1 MTDRDKS
8 MYALGMIRMA
18 KMVIAATRQINIVDS
33 DSVMYAMGVRDTV
46 KKYAPLSR
54 QQLIK
59 LKRRGLNDCKDSRFY
74 KVQKGDEIKWKPA
87 EKSFCYVTNPK
98 LLGKD
103 DIHD

>member
-46 KKYAPLSR
+46 KKICTTIEAT
-54 QQLIK
+54 IDK
-59 LKRRGLNDCKDSRFY
+59 
-74 KVQKGDEIKWKPA
+74 I
-87 EKSFCYVTNPK
+87 EKEGVE
-98 LLGKD
+98 
-103 DIHD
+103 

>member
-46 KKYAPLSR
+46 EKICTA
-54 QQLIK
+54 IEATI
-59 LKRRGLNDCKDSRFY
+59 
-74 KVQKGDEIKWKPA
+74 DEI
-87 EKSFCYVTNPK
+87 EKEGVE
-98 LLGKD
+98 
-103 DIHD
+103 